1 MPNDIIARSTDMH
14 PRPNRS
20 LFVLKSTGKFAEEPN
35 SDNYSWV
42 TVELPSSM
50 KPTHNDQMLLETTI
64 YRTPQH
70 WERYGCISFP
80 VQDDPV
86 PDGSKAP
93 LAQVTHT
100 IMTQAEYI
108 AKNWLQELRD
118 GKATLKKKRI
128 SGIGMDSHAHREMDE

>member
-14 PRPNRS
+14 PRPKRS

-50 KPTHNDQMLLETTI
+50 KPTHNDQMLLEFAIVEIQNYRAAI

-80 VQDDPV
+80 VQDDPA
-86 PDGSKAP
+86 PDGTKAP
-93 LAQVTHT
+93 LAHP
-100 IMTQAEYI
+100 Y
-108 AKNWLQELRD
+108 NHD
-118 GKATLKKKRI
+118 PG
-128 SGIGMDSHAHREMDE
+128 